1 LYVVVVVVVVVEPV
15 VSLSF
20 LSVMALPSYLMSVAD
35 VPYCSTRSFKAVE
48 KLQGCFK

>member
-1 LYVVVVVVVVVEPV
+1 LYVVVVVVEPV

-35 VPYCSTRSFKAVE
+35 DVPYCSTRSLKAVE